1 MAGRK
6 MDTPIVD
13 FVKRYAESDMT
24 RFHMPGHKGHVF
36 FGCEPL
42 DITEIKGADVLR
54 GSEGIIRESQNNA
67 AALFGS
73 GASFYSTEGSTLC
86 IKAMLAILKIAHG
99 TFSKGERPY
108 ILAARN
114 VHRSMMD
121 ACALLD
127 FDIRFL
133 HGESSMGICSSILHV
148 EALEE
153 AMRACDTM
161 PLGVYVTSPDYLGQ
175 IADIAGLSKVSEKW
189 GIPLLVDNAHGAYL
203 HFLEKEMHPMDLGA
217 AMCCDSAHKTLPA
230 LTGAA
235 YLHIHKDYMEQFAPY
250 AEQALSLFSSTSP
263 SYLLMQSLDLCNV
276 YLAGEYRKRLVE
288 LVEMLDGLKDKMR
301 HIGIGIRESEPLKI
315 VVDTAKSG
323 YFGEEISEE
332 MREYGIEC
340 EYADQQNV
348 VLMATA
354 ENDGRDWERLTWW
367 AENTRLVHNRKA
379 ALTVP
384 AIKSGAA
391 QQVLSIREAVFAK
404 SEFVSA
410 REAVNR
416 ICAASTVSCPP
427 AVPIAVSGERITEE
441 MAELFLQFGIE
452 KVCVIVQE
460 GL

>member
-1 MAGRK
+1 

-13 FVKRYAESDMT
+13 FVKKYIKSDMA

-36 FGCEPL
+36 FGCEPF
-42 DITEIKGADVLR
+42 DITEVKGADVLR
-54 GSEGIIRESQNNA
+54 GSEGIIKESQKNA

-99 TFSKGERPY
+99 RHLGAGRPF

-133 HGESSMGICSSILHV
+133 ASESSMGICSSVLRAEV
-148 EALEE
+148 LEE
-153 AMRACDTM
+153 VLRFSNVL

-175 IADIAGLSKVSEKW
+175 IADIAGLSKVCGRW
-189 GIPLLVDNAHGAYL
+189 GIPLIVDNAHGAYL
-203 HFLEKEMHPMDLGA
+203 HFLEKGMHPMDLGA

-235 YLHIHKDYMEQFAPY
+235 YLHIHKDYMKQFAPY

-263 SYLLMQSLDLCNV
+263 SYLLLQSLDLCNA
-276 YLAGEYRKRLVE
+276 YLAGEYRGKLGEV
-288 LVEMLDGLKDKMR
+288 VGMLGRLKDKMHR
-301 HIGIGIRESEPLKI
+301 IGISVRESEPLKI
-315 VVDTAKSG
+315 VLDTAECG
-323 YFGEEISEE
+323 YFGGEIAEE

-348 VLMATA
+348 VLMAAA
-354 ENDGRDWERLTWW
+354 ENSAKDWERLLLW
-367 AENTRLVHNRKA
+367 AEHTRLVHSKKEP
-379 ALTVP
+379 LMPPST
-384 AIKSGAA
+384 KGGAA
-391 QQVLSIREAVFAK
+391 EQVLSVREAVFAQ
-404 SEFVSA
+404 SELVPA
-410 REAVNR
+410 RESVNR
-416 ICAASTVSCPP
+416 ICAAGVVSCPP
-427 AVPIAVSGERITEE
+427 AIPIAVSGERITEG
-441 MAELFLQFGIE
+441 MAELFLEFGIE
-452 KVCVIVQE
+452 KVCVIRQE

>member
-1 MAGRK
+1 

-13 FVKRYAESDMT
+13 FVRQYIESDTT

-36 FGCEPL
+36 FGCEPF

-54 GSEGIIRESQNNA
+54 GGEGIIRESQKNA

-99 TFSKGERPY
+99 GFQGGERPC

-127 FDIRFL
+127 FDIRFVQA
-133 HGESSMGICSSILHV
+133 ESSTSICSSLIHA
-148 EALEE
+148 ETLEE
-153 AMRACDTM
+153 AIRFSDTM
-161 PLGVYVTSPDYLGQ
+161 PLGCYVTSPDYLGQ
-175 IADIAGLSKVSEKW
+175 MADIAGLSRVCEKW

-230 LTGAA
+230 LTGTA

-263 SYLLMQSLDLCNV
+263 SYLLMQSLDLCNAH
-276 YLAGEYRKRLVE
+276 LSGEYREKLRETVITLGE
-288 LVEMLDGLKDKMR
+288 LKDKMR
-301 HIGIGIRESEPLKI
+301 HIGICVKESEPLK
-315 VVDTAKSG
+315 VVIDTAKSG
-323 YFGEEISEE
+323 YSGDEIAAE

-340 EYADQQNV
+340 EYADRQYV
-348 VLMATA
+348 VLMAA
-354 ENDGRDWERLTWW
+354 AQNSQRDWDRLLHW
-367 AENTRLVHNRKA
+367 AKNTKMLHHKMSP
-379 ALTVP
+379 LPVP
-384 AIKSGAA
+384 VIKGGKPE
-391 QQVLSIREAVFAK
+391 QVISIREAVFAK
-404 SEFVSA
+404 SEFVPV
-410 REAVNR
+410 REAANR
-416 ICAASTVSCPP
+416 ICAAGTVSCPP

-441 MAELFLQFGIE
+441 MVELFLQFGIE
-452 KVCVIVQE
+452 KVCVIRQE